1 MAFSKQ
7 PIERP
12 ATELLKAKFSDA
24 ASVILD
30 PSNHEGTAFLNYLQ
44 SVGRGLNISDL
55 DIREVLIEATTRGLY
70 KIEQTGEAIH
80 SPRAWLSKT
89 CTFIM
94 LDMMKAE
101 KKNRLIKEKNTYR
114 LPTADALGQLESDE
128 ERKAVKQALG
138 YLSDSDQEILEL
150 RFYQGKKYK
159 EIQAHYL
166 EIADV
171 CIKVPTLRKRE
182 SRAIERL
189 QAKFLE
195 LYK

>member
-1 MAFSKQ
+1 M
-7 PIERP
+7 
-12 ATELLKAKFSDA
+12 
-24 ASVILD
+24 
-30 PSNHEGTAFLNYLQ
+30 
-44 SVGRGLNISDL
+44 NISDL

-70 KIEQTGEAIH
+70 RIERTGEEIH
-80 SPRAWLSKT
+80 YPRAWLSKT

-101 KKNRLIKEKNTYR
+101 KKNRLIKEKNTYL
-114 LPTADALGQLESDE
+114 LPTTHALDQLESDE
-128 ERKAVKQALG
+128 ERNAVKQALS
-138 YLSDSDQEILEL
+138 YLSDSDQEIIEL

-166 EIADV
+166 EIAGV
-171 CIKVPTLRKRE
+171 SIKVPTLRKRE

-189 QAKFLE
+189 QAQFLE